1 MHCELE
7 FCNDLYYVFKVSS
20 PDSAAVFRDG
30 VVGEGGEGKRKIE
43 E

>member
-20 PDSAAVFRDG
+20 PDSVAVFRVG
-30 VVGEGGEGKRKIE
+30 VGGEGGEANRKIE